1 MRNLAM
7 SGIPPNPISIYHIIH
22 LSRLPAVLMEAAL
35 WSDAHV
41 RMQNLDGATI
51 GMNKIKQRRL
61 NLAIPNHPDI
71 HVGDCVPF
79 YFCPRSVMLYVISRK
94 DHPELAYKGG
104 QEEIIHLVTDLNETV
119 QWAES
124 QERFWAFTT
133 SNAGS
138 YYFIAYTSLDALD
151 AIDWEAVNAVYWQDC
166 SEGKQ
171 AEFLLQTSFPWQ
183 LVKEIG
189 VFSNAQQQQVQEILR
204 PYPHNY
210 RPVVSVHREWYY

>member
-1 MRNLAM
+1 M
-7 SGIPPNPISIYHIIH
+7 SGIPPRQIRIYHIIH
-22 LSRLPAVLMEAAL
+22 LSRLPAVMMAAAL
-35 WSDAHV
+35 WSDAYV
-41 RMQNLDGATI
+41 RMQNLGGAII

-61 NLAIPNHPDI
+61 NLAIPNHPNI

-104 QEEIIHLVTDLNETV
+104 QEDIVHLVADLNATV
-119 QWAES
+119 QWAEL

-138 YYFIAYTSLDALD
+138 YYFNAYTSLDALD
-151 AIDWEAVNAVYWQDC
+151 AIDWDAVNAAHWQDC

-171 AEFLLQTSFPWQ
+171 AEFLLQTSFPWH
-183 LVKEIG
+183 LVQEIG
-189 VFSNAQQQQVQEILR
+189 VFSDTQQQQVQEILNGF
-204 PYPHNY
+204 PQNHH
-210 RPVVSVHREWYY
+210 PVVRVHREWYY